1 MRDFAFVQTAPGR
14 VFVGWGP
21 FEQLPFRRPERPAF
35 YVTDFFLDDAHPW
48 RHPSEWEEMAVA
60 ELLSCLVADGSVAT
74 QQLSNP
80 ATHIDWQPPSFED
93 FAALFNS
100 AHDAMQR
107 GDFTKIVPVIF
118 EHGTLRRDGL
128 LAHLLS
134 QLTLL
139 PPGLFAYGYAYK
151 NHGMIGATPEVLFQG
166 EARAYRTMALAGT
179 REVSRAEELLTD
191 AKERR
196 EHRLVVDDIVRRLA
210 PFGNIEVGP
219 LGLLRLPNI
228 AHLITPIFFAESGG
242 SEKMSFAEM
251 VRRLHPT
258 AALGVSPRT
267 PAGERWLREA
277 DRGVKRRTFGAPFG
291 LELPDRRAIALV
303 AIRNVQWQSDR
314 VRVGRGAGLLA
325 ESRLEREFE
334 ELRQKRD
341 QVKALF
347 GIESIAWA
355 TSSSH
360 GD

>member
-1 MRDFAFVQTAPGR
+1 VRVARDFAFVQTAPGR

-35 YVTDFFLDDAHPW
+35 YVTDFFLDDPHPW
-48 RHPSEWEEMAVA
+48 RHPSEWEEISVS
-60 ELLSCLVADGSVAT
+60 ELAARIPGSRASRQVEIEWTA
-74 QQLSNP
+74 P
-80 ATHIDWQPPSFED
+80 ARDE
-93 FAALFNS
+93 FARLFHS
-100 AHDAMQR
+100 ARDAMAR
-107 GDFTKIVPVIF
+107 GEINKIVPVVF
-118 EHGTLRRDGL
+118 EHGSSSSDGL

-134 QLTLL
+134 QLTML
-139 PPGLFAYGYAYK
+139 PPGLWAYGYVYK
-151 NHGMIGATPEVLFQG
+151 SHGMIGATPELLFQAERSG
-166 EARAYRTMALAGT
+166 YRTMALAGT
-179 REVSRAEELLTD
+179 RPVSRADELFTD

-219 LGLLRLPNI
+219 LGLLRLPTI
-228 AHLITPIFFAESGG
+228 AHLVTPIFFAEAGG

-258 AALGVSPRT
+258 AALGVSPRS

-291 LELPDRRAIALV
+291 IEREDRSALALV
-303 AIRNVQWQSDR
+303 AIRNVQWQGGT
-314 VRVGRGAGLLA
+314 VRIGSGAGLLA
-325 ESRLEREFE
+325 ESQLDREFD

-347 GIESIAWA
+347 GIESVAWA
-355 TSSSH
+355 TSSSR
-360 GD
+360 GA

>member
-14 VFVGWGP
+14 LFVGWGP

-35 YVTDFFLDDAHPW
+35 YVTDFFLDDPHPW
-48 RHPSEWEEMAVA
+48 RHPAEWAEMGTEE
-60 ELLSCLVADGSVAT
+60 LVAQLRGHAVTRPEIEWDSPSV
-74 QQLSNP
+74 
-80 ATHIDWQPPSFED
+80 DE
-93 FAALFNS
+93 FAPVFHS
-100 AHDAMQR
+100 AQEAMQR
-107 GDFTKIVPVIF
+107 GDFTKIVPVVF
-118 EHGTLRRDGL
+118 EHGVLRNDGL
-128 LAHLLS
+128 LAHLIA
-134 QLTLL
+134 QLTTL
-139 PPGLFAYGYAYK
+139 PPGLWAYGYAYK
-151 NHGMIGATPEVLFQG
+151 THGMIGASPEMLFQA

-179 REVSRAEELLTD
+179 REVTRAEELFTD

-219 LGLLRLPNI
+219 LGLLRLPAI
-228 AHLITPIFFAESGG
+228 AHLITPIFFAENGG

-267 PAGERWLREA
+267 QAGERWLREA

-291 LELPDRRAIALV
+291 VEREDRSALALV
-303 AIRNVQWQSDR
+303 AIRNVQWQQDR
-314 VRVGRGAGLLA
+314 VRVGSGAGLLP

-334 ELRQKRD
+334 EMRQKRD

-347 GIESIAWA
+347 GIESVAWA
-355 TSSSH
+355 TSSSR
-360 GD
+360 GA

>member
-14 VFVGWGP
+14 LFVGWGP

-35 YVTDFFLDDAHPW
+35 YVSDFFLDDAHPW
-48 RHPSEWEEMAVA
+48 RHPAEWEELAI
-60 ELLSCLVADGSVAT
+60 EELVARVGAGGGVAPDM
-74 QQLSNP
+74 QWE
-80 ATHIDWQPPSFED
+80 APSLDE
-93 FAALFNS
+93 FAPLFYS
-100 AHDAMQR
+100 AQAAMDR
-107 GDFTKIVPVIF
+107 GDFTKIVPVVF
-118 EHGTLRRDGL
+118 EQGTLRGDGL
-128 LAHLLS
+128 LSHLLS
-134 QLTLL
+134 QLTTL
-139 PPGLFAYGYAYK
+139 PPGLSAYGYAYK
-151 NHGMIGATPEVLFQG
+151 SHGLIGATPEVLFRA

-228 AHLITPIFFAESGG
+228 AHLITPIFFAENGG
-242 SEKMSFAEM
+242 NERMSFAEM

-267 PAGERWLREA
+267 SAGERWLREA

-291 LELPDRRAIALV
+291 IEREDRTSLALV

-314 VRVGRGAGLLA
+314 VRVGSGAGLLR

-347 GIESIAWA
+347 GIEAARPAALAGHASF
-355 TSSSH
+355 T
-360 GD
+360 GVV